1 MASYATIPADE
12 SAQPLVVNK
21 QTSGLKR
28 LVAGAA
34 LASFVLGVLAA
45 TAVQSASTPVT
56 TSLTSADVA
65 SQLPPGDYFD
75 VQLRSVHGRDNDV
88 CLTLNPEEAK
98 KAYLP
103 GDKVPLELH
112 RCYDKSAYK
121 RGQIFS
127 FEGGVDSPRHLTSWP
142 GSTKLCLATDSDSL
156 WFTPCND
163 KDKEQDFSFEEVDAD
178 KVTIWNGGFPDYKPH
193 GVFGNI
199 KSSGGNCFGVDY
211 SLKSGISNP
220 TMTDCGKDYKTK
232 GEFEFYN
239 AWELIQH

>member
-1 MASYATIPADE
+1 MAYATIPADVETNE

-21 QTSGLKR
+21 QTPLRR

-45 TAVQSASTPVT
+45 TAVRSASAPLT
-56 TSLTSADVA
+56 TNFISEPAV
-65 SQLPPGDYFD
+65 PGDFFN
-75 VQLRSVHGRDNDV
+75 VQLRSVMDVRDADV

-112 RCYDKSAYK
+112 RCYDKSAHK

-142 GSTKLCLATDSDSL
+142 GGTKLCLATDQKSL

-163 KDKEQDFSFEEVDAD
+163 KDKEQDFSFEELDAN
-178 KVTIWNGGFPDYKPH
+178 KVTMYNGFPDYKPH
-193 GVFGNI
+193 GKFGNI
-199 KSSGGNCFGVDY
+199 KSKAGKCFGVDY
-211 SLKSGISNP
+211 SVSYLYRESP

-232 GEFEFYN
+232 GDLEFYN